1 MVAAEYGD
9 AMTEAEGLVVSPAIV
24 GGESNVR
31 SALRPNSKLLI
42 DMISGMTGG

>member
-9 AMTEAEGLVVSPAIV
+9 AMTEAEGLVVYPAIV
-24 GGESNVR
+24 GGEKR
-31 SALRPNSKLLI
+31 TQDIRPNWKLLI